1 MADGKTGKTLNLTE
15 GNPLKLILLFAIPV
29 FLGRLFQMMYSLI
42 DTKIVGS
49 ILGEEALAAVGS
61 VSILYNLLTGIFSGF
76 TLGFSIV
83 TAQNYGSGN
92 EKLLKKNVASSI
104 MLGMMTA
111 VVIIFAVLLFLNPI
125 LHAMNV
131 PEEQFCMA
139 HDYIRILVWG
149 MFVTLAYNLCADMLR
164 AIGDSVTPLIFL
176 VIAAVTNIVLD
187 YLFIGGFSMGV
198 SGAACATVLSQLVS
212 AVLCFLR
219 IKSGFPILHILKNDL
234 EWERE
239 RMRILYQ
246 NGLAMALMSSLV
258 NCGTLILQT
267 GINKLGTNII
277 VAHTAA
283 RKVFEIFSLPVSVF
297 GASMATYCG
306 QNVGAGKIDRVKR
319 GIWLAIVYT
328 AIWSG
333 LTIIAS
339 YTIGGWLVYLVTGS
353 HNKTVILNAT
363 NYLKLD
369 TLFYIV
375 TTLICILRNAM
386 QGLGDHITPLIS
398 SGLEMAGKIVIAATL
413 VPWLGYTG
421 VIICEPIVWFIM
433 VIPLLIQTFR
443 MPVLR
448 TEKTAGKI

>member
-219 IKSGFPILHILKNDL
+219 IRSGFTILHISKNDL
-234 EWERE
+234 EWDRE
-239 RMRILYQ
+239 RMRLLYQ

-306 QNVGAGKIDRVKR
+306 QNYVLLNQKVLWHNRQPLPSLPRLLLFCPDPSAHQSSLNFSYEEHEGHLSPFAARRLPPPAKR
-319 GIWLAIVYT
+319 SANWAYRSNLT
-328 AIWSG
+328 RRSWS
-333 LTIIAS
+333 
-339 YTIGGWLVYLVTGS
+339 TGS
-353 HNKTVILNAT
+353 RLHRWTMLSGSSASTAGTRTPARSRPRPSCRVCCGR
-363 NYLKLD
+363 
-369 TLFYIV
+369 
-375 TTLICILRNAM
+375 TTRSTRIICRR
-386 QGLGDHITPLIS
+386 S
-398 SGLEMAGKIVIAATL
+398 SGLAS
-413 VPWLGYTG
+413 
-421 VIICEPIVWFIM
+421 
-433 VIPLLIQTFR
+433 
-443 MPVLR
+443 
-448 TEKTAGKI
+448 

>member
-1 MADGKTGKTLNLTE
+1 MKDLTKGK
-15 GNPLKLILLFAIPV
+15 PSALILSFALPI
-29 FLGRLFQMMYSLI
+29 FLGNLLQLTYSLV
-42 DTKIVGS
+42 DTRIVGS
-49 ILGEEALAAVGS
+49 FLGEDALAAVGATS
-61 VSILYNLLTGIFSGF
+61 TLSGLIIGFLLGLSNGFAIITAQKFGAKNIADMKKSFAMSLVIGTGISILF
-76 TLGFSIV
+76 TIAG
-83 TAQNYGSGN
+83 
-92 EKLLKKNVASSI
+92 
-104 MLGMMTA
+104 
-111 VVIIFAVLLFLNPI
+111 LLFLKPI
-125 LHAMNV
+125 LHFLNV
-131 PEEQFCMA
+131 PKHLVPVA
-139 HDYIRILVWG
+139 KGYIAIIIAGL
-149 MFVTLAYNLCADMLR
+149 LATFLYDACAATLR
-164 AIGDSVTPLIFL
+164 AIGDAVTPLIIL
-176 VIAAVTNIVLD
+176 AISVALNIVGD
-187 YLFIGGFSMGV
+187 LFFVVVICWIYMIRKYEILRLQKEDFKDPSPIMVKEMISAGMSMG
-198 SGAACATVLSQLVS
+198 
-212 AVLCFLR
+212 F
-219 IKSGFPILHILKNDL
+219 
-234 EWERE
+234 
-239 RMRILYQ
+239 
-246 NGLAMALMSSLV
+246 MSSLV
-258 NCGTLILQT
+258 NIGTLTLQT
-267 GINKLGTNII
+267 AINKLGKDII
-277 VAHTAA
+277 IAHTAA
-283 RKVFEIFSLPVSVF
+283 RKITEIFMIMFSVF
-297 GASMATYCG
+297 GQTMATYCG

-363 NYLKLD
+363 NYLKFD

-448 TEKTAGKI
+448 TEKTDGKI